1 MTEQIVDLMEA
12 CMPGPRGATGPQG
25 PQGLPGVDAVPA
37 DEAVAGYVTGPES
50 STRAALDVAVAHH
63 GSGMH
68 AVFLGDS
75 ITYGFR
81 LDESVRLEKR
91 YPALVCSTLGM
102 IEHNYSVRGAGY
114 TKSYADGPRTIGQQV
129 DKAAADES
137 YDHGRVGL
145 VVVAAGI
152 NDVDSDA
159 ANVKTACMGVI
170 DRLSGM
176 YPNALIM
183 VGNTPTAGLA
193 NMDAGSSAG
202 LWAKRHVV
210 SAIDEAC
217 TGSVSRL
224 VSVPMWKLYGLPR
237 SFTESDD
244 GIHPGVNGHRRLGA
258 MVVQA
263 WHGSQSPDFHGA
275 YTSSL
280 TDANLV
286 SDPRAVAMPSG
297 SDSLANLLTGF
308 GGGQDAGDGAWGLD
322 PDGMYLIWKSPS
334 CLRVQ
339 MNETRMT
346 VDVSDG
352 ETDSSLCKH
361 TNIRLQLLRFAP
373 LLRQS
378 DTGSHALA
386 CGVTV
391 ENSQIMELSTT
402 FKGQADRS
410 LPVGAFYMPCK
421 ASWNRD
427 GTLILDIPANMP
439 GLYLIPGR
447 HYEYKINGIVDI
459 DLNI

>member
-1 MTEQIVDLMEA
+1 MSEQIVDLVEA
-12 CMPGPRGATGPQG
+12 VMPGPRGVTGPQG
-25 PQGLPGVDAVPA
+25 PQGLPGADAVPA
-37 DEAVAGYVTGPES
+37 DEAVAGYVAGPES
-50 STRAALDVAVAHH
+50 STREAVDVAVAHH

-102 IEHNYSVRGAGY
+102 IEHNYAVRGAGY
-114 TKSYADGPRTIGQQV
+114 TKSYADGPRTIAQQV

-193 NMDAGSSAG
+193 NMDAGSPAG
-202 LWAKRHVV
+202 LWAKRNIIA
-210 SAIDEAC
+210 AIDSAC
-217 TGSVSRL
+217 TGSIARL

-237 SFTESDD
+237 SFTDSDD
-244 GIHPGVNGHRRLGA
+244 GIHPGVNGHARLA
-258 MVVQA
+258 SMVVQA
-263 WHGSQSPDFHGA
+263 WHGGATPDIHGA
-275 YTSSL
+275 YTSNL
-280 TDANLV
+280 EDTDLV
-286 SDPRAVAMPSG
+286 SDPRAVALPEG
-297 SDSLANLLTGF
+297 NTSLANMVNGF
-308 GGGQDAGDGAWGLD
+308 GGGKPAGDRAWDLD
-322 PDGMYLIWKSPS
+322 PYEVFLMWKSPT

-339 MNETRMT
+339 LNNLSMT
-346 VDVSDG
+346 LDVPDDESN
-352 ETDSSLCKH
+352 SSLCKN
-361 TNIRLQLLRFAP
+361 TNVGIRLMRFAP

-386 CGVTV
+386 CGVTAV
-391 ENSQIMELSTT
+391 NSQIIELSTM
-402 FKGQADRS
+402 FNGQADRS
-410 LPVGAFYMPCK
+410 LPVGAFHMPC
-421 ASWNRD
+421 AATWNRD
-427 GTLILDIPANMP
+427 GTVILDVPANVP
-439 GLYLIPGR
+439 GCYLMPGR
-447 HYEYKINGIVDI
+447 HYEYKVSGVIDI

>member
-1 MTEQIVDLMEA
+1 MSEQIVDLMEA
-12 CMPGPRGATGPQG
+12 VMPGPRGETGPQG

-50 STRAALDVAVAHH
+50 STRAALDVAVARH
-63 GSGMH
+63 GAGMH

-102 IEHNYSVRGAGY
+102 IEHNYAVRGAGY
-114 TKSYADGPRTIGQQV
+114 TKSYADGPRTIDQQV

-137 YDHGRVGL
+137 YDHDRVGL

-159 ANVKTACMGVI
+159 ASVKTACMGVI
-170 DRLSGM
+170 DRLAGM

-193 NMDAGSSAG
+193 NMDAGSPAG

-210 SAIDEAC
+210 AAIDEAC

-224 VSVPMWKLYGLPR
+224 VSVPMWQLYGLPR
-237 SFTESDD
+237 SVTNSDD
-244 GIHPGVNGHRRLGA
+244 GIHPGVNGHARLAA
-258 MVVQA
+258 MIVQA
-263 WHGSQSPDFHGA
+263 WSGGTIQEIHGS
-275 YTSSL
+275 YTTSL
-280 TDANLV
+280 GDVNLV

-297 SDSLANLLTGF
+297 NGSLANLLTGF
-308 GGGQDAGDGAWGLD
+308 GSGQGSGAWDLDAGNAFL
-322 PDGMYLIWKSPS
+322 LWKSPT

-339 MNETRMT
+339 LNQHAMT
-346 VDVSDG
+346 VDVPDD
-352 ETDSSLCKH
+352 ETNSSLCKQ

-378 DTGSHALA
+378 YNGGHMLS
-386 CGVTV
+386 CGLTV
-391 ENSQIMELSTT
+391 ENSQIIELSTT
-402 FKGQADRS
+402 FNGQADRS
-410 LPVGAFYMPCK
+410 LPVGAFHMPC
-421 ASWNRD
+421 AATWNRD
-427 GTLILDIPANMP
+427 GTMILDVPANVP
-439 GLYLIPGR
+439 GCYLMPGR
-447 HYEYKINGIVDI
+447 HYEYKVDGVIDI